1 MNITFKILFCSQFL
15 CFSDDGLLAAAS
27 HLPALM
33 IDQRAKTAAAETA
46 STGHDAEFNFSKCRY
61 AAFFFIH
68 RMILI
73 FKGKFVDVIQF
84 RTVQWRLRLI
94 LDYIYRVR
102 IFFHQPLTVNIVI
115 ASVLQGKT
123 LTVSLFGIYNLLKIG
138 ADAAYPRPYRG
149 GCFYSKFL

>member
-1 MNITFKILFCSQFL
+1 
-15 CFSDDGLLAAAS
+15 
-27 HLPALM
+27 
-33 IDQRAKTAAAETA
+33 
-46 STGHDAEFNFSKCRY
+46 
-61 AAFFFIH
+61 
-68 RMILI
+68 MILI

-138 ADAAYPRPYRG
+138 QTQRILVHIGAAAFIASSSDPADIADVDA
-149 GCFYSKFL
+149 